1 MTSEQPE
8 NSATPCHHFVLYF
21 MCRIRVQATVQTSWL
36 ASSMDNSSG
45 SESES
50 QIRVLVAAALGLD
63 VSAISDVHVQA
74 ALHGEHTL
82 NVSAPL
88 PIGQPSDAA
97 GTNSPQASSASSSE
111 TQARASNRTTGDS
124 ESEPPLVT
132 FTVTPGGPLA
142 RPASSSTTACG
153 SAHVG
158 PGIRTLGIAT
168 EELLGALLNSNAT
181 SWLSVTGILR
191 LPGTWHCY
199 YHSTVVLLCTT
210 SSL

>member
-1 MTSEQPE
+1 
-8 NSATPCHHFVLYF
+8 
-21 MCRIRVQATVQTSWL
+21 VQATVQTSWL
-36 ASSMDNSSG
+36 ASSMGHSSG
-45 SESES
+45 SES

-63 VSAISDVHVQA
+63 VSAISDVRVQA

-111 TQARASNRTTGDS
+111 TRAGASESTGDS

-132 FTVTPGGPLA
+132 FTVTPGGPQA
-142 RPASSSTTACG
+142 RPVSSSTSTDGG
-153 SAHVG
+153 STHVG
-158 PGIRTLGIAT
+158 PGISTLGIAT

-199 YHSTVVLLCTT
+199 YHSTVELLC
-210 SSL
+210 SI